1 MVKQKFLFFSCLSSA
16 SLAPS
21 YHKHYHLSLGYYKK
35 IYIIFSPTK
44 PKDNYSALY
53 SIYRALIFTYTILWR
68 FLHINT

>member
-1 MVKQKFLFFSCLSSA
+1 MVKQKFPFFSCLSSA

-35 IYIIFSPTK
+35 KIIFPPTK

-53 SIYRALIFTYTILWR
+53 SIYRALIFTYTIL
-68 FLHINT
+68 